1 MIKGMVT
8 SLVIL
13 LGISAFASNPIMNVV
28 NVNELQQATMAQVGP
43 FGLDW
48 KIGEAIDYSLDMGF
62 IQGKMRMEVKTEN
75 NEGFWVHQD
84 VDLGFMGQQ
93 KIEIL
98 FSKVD
103 GRVLKIIAN
112 GQEQQLPDPNNMEI
126 VEMKESNVT
135 VPAGTFDCIYA
146 RIRDKQQNQE
156 SEAWINPSI
165 VPISGMIKTI
175 APSQFGKITIVM
187 TGFNDL

>member
-1 MIKGMVT
+1 
-8 SLVIL
+8 
-13 LGISAFASNPIMNVV
+13 
-28 NVNELQQATMAQVGP
+28 MAQVGP